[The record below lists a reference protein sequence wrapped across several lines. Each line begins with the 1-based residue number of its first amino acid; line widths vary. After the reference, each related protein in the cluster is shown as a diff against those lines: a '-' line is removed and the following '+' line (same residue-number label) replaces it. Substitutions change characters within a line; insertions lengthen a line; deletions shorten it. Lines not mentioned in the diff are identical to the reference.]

1 MSRYHGA
8 KGVIYLSVT
17 GSGNAIPTVSLSQW
31 SLDRAT
37 DKSDVTAFGDTNK
50 VYVQGLPDI
59 KGSIAGWFDS
69 ADDALFDGADS
80 SDGVKLYL
88 YPSSL
93 APTIYHYGPAWLDA
107 SIEVD
112 SKGGV
117 GVKGSFV
124 AAGSWGR
131 KP

>member
-1 MSRYHGA
+1 MSRYHGG
-8 KGVIYLSVT
+8 KGVVYLSTT
-17 GSGNAIPTVSLSQW
+17 GTGTAVAAVSLSQW
-31 SLDRAT
+31 TLDRAT
-37 DKSDVTAFGDTNK
+37 DKVDVTAFGDTNK
-50 VYVQGLPDI
+50 QYVQGLIDI
-59 KGSIAGWFDS
+59 KGNLSGFFDS

-107 SIEVD
+107 SIEVQVN
-112 SKGGV
+112 GAATI
-117 GVKGSFV
+117 KGSFV

>member
-1 MSRYHGA
+1 MSRYHGG
-8 KGVIYLSVT
+8 KGVVYLSTT
-17 GSGNAIPTVSLSQW
+17 GSGVAVAAVSLSQW

-37 DKSDVTAFGDTNK
+37 DQAECTAFGDTNK
-50 VYVQGLPDI
+50 QYVQGLPDV
-59 KGSIAGWFDS
+59 KGTLAGWFDS

-93 APTIYHYGPAWLDA
+93 APTIYHYGPAWLSA
-107 SIEVD
+107 SITVD
-112 SKGGV
+112 
-117 GVKGSFV
+117 VKGAIGVSSSFV
-124 AAGSWGR
+124 AAGNWGR